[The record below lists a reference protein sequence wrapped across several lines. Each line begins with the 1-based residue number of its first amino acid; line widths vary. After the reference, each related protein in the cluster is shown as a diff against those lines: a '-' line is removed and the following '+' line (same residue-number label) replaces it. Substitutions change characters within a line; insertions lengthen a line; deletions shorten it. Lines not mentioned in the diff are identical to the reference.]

1 MQAILEHAK
10 PRQKRMS
17 QPKLAR
23 FAFGLLI
30 TLLYLFLLAPII
42 VVFIISFDTRQ
53 YLAFPPESFSFGSYV
68 KVFANMK
75 FIAAFWHSLGIGLLV
90 GFVSI
95 FAGLLLSLAL
105 YRYDFRGKGA
115 INFLILAPF
124 LVPHIVLAVGVM
136 LVLGPIGLLD
146 SYTGL
151 FLAHLGITTP
161 YTVRTITMS
170 LMAVDPRIEEAA
182 LIHGA
187 SPAMV
192 LWRIT
197 LPLVRP
203 GLIAGAVIAF
213 LISFDE
219 ATISLFIV
227 SVKSFTLPTEIYHYL
242 EYSTDPQIAAL
253 SVILILIS
261 MAVVVLVER
270 LIGLRKA
277 L

>member
-1 MQAILEHAK
+1 MTMDIGRIAWAV
-10 PRQKRMS
+10 
-17 QPKLAR
+17 
-23 FAFGLLI
+23 LI
-30 TLLYLFLLAPII
+30 TLIYIFLLAPII

-53 YLAFPPESFSFGSYV
+53 YLAFPPESWSFGSYA
-68 KVFANMK
+68 KVFANTK
-75 FIAAFWHSLGIGLLV
+75 FISAFWRSLWIGLGV
-90 GFVSI
+90 GFVSVS
-95 FAGLLLSLAL
+95 AGLLLSLAL
-105 YRYDFRGKGA
+105 TRHDFRGKGA

-124 LVPHIVLAVGVM
+124 LVPNIVLAVGIM
-136 LVLGPIGLLD
+136 LVLGPAGLLD
-146 SYTGL
+146 TYTGI
-151 FLAHLGITTP
+151 FLAHLGITVP

-170 LMAVDPRIEEAA
+170 LMAVDRRVEEAA
-182 LIHGA
+182 LVHGA

-227 SVKSFTLPTEIYHYL
+227 SVKSSTLPTEIYHYL

-261 MAVVVLVER
+261 IAVVVAVER
-270 LIGLRKA
+270 LVGLRKA